1 MDLDRWLHGSQFA
14 MRFWRFP
21 EQPTALVRRSLT
33 YQKERSIRSAPIL
46 GHMVEAPDT
55 ALEPIGDVHRTKV
68 GREATEPMRADIRLL
83 GAILGDTIREQNGD
97 EVFELVERAR
107 VESFR
112 VRRSEIDRTEM
123 SRMFDGIDI
132 HQALPVIRAFTHFA
146 LLANV
151 AEDIHRER
159 RRGVHVAAGEP
170 PQDSSLAATYLKLD
184 GAELDSD
191 TVAEALKGA
200 LVSPVI
206 TAHPTETRRRTVFVT
221 QHRITELMRLHAE
234 GHTETAD
241 GRPVESEL
249 RRQVLTLWQTA
260 LIRLSRLQIS
270 DEIAVGLRLY
280 PSAFFEVIPQVNAE
294 VRQALR
300 QRWPEADLLSGPIL
314 QPGSW
319 IGGDRDGNPNVT
331 ADVVRL
337 ASGGAA
343 FTALSHYLA
352 ELDQLEQ
359 ELSMSSR
366 LLKVTD
372 ELAALAQG
380 CEDNARADEPYRR
393 ALRVIRARLSATASE
408 ILDQQPQHL
417 LDLGLSRY
425 ATPAELRSDLDVI
438 DASLRMHGSALLA
451 DDRLAL
457 LREGVHVFGFHL
469 SGLDMRQNSDVHEE
483 VVGELL
489 AWAGVHPDYSSLP
502 EEQRVELLVAELS
515 TRRPLIGDRARLSD
529 LARSELDIIAAATHA
544 VETYGPAAVPNY
556 VISMCRSVSD
566 MLEAAILLK
575 EGGLLDASGDEP
587 YCPVGISPLFETIDD
602 LHNGAT
608 ILQAMLELPLYR
620 ALVAARGESQE
631 VMLGYSDSNKDGGY
645 LAANWAV
652 YRAELAL
659 VETARKNGIRLRLF
673 HGRGGTVGR
682 GGGPSYQA
690 ILAQPPGAV
699 NGSLRL
705 TEQGEVIAAKYAE
718 PQVAR
723 RNLESLLAATLES
736 TLLDVEGLG
745 EAAEPAYA
753 VLDEVATLAQRSYA
767 ELVHDTPGFVEY
779 FKASTPVS
787 EIGSLNIGS
796 RPTSRKPTES
806 ISDLRAIPWVLA
818 WSQSRVML
826 PGWYG
831 TGTAFEQWIG
841 AGSDSEEERL
851 ATLHELYQRWPFFR
865 SVLSNMAQVLAKSD
879 LGLAAHY
886 SELVADESL
895 RRRVFD
901 KIVDEHH
908 RTIAM
913 YKRIT
918 GEDDLLADNP
928 ALARSVFNRF
938 PYLEPLNHLQVELLR
953 RYRGGEDDELVQ
965 RGILLTMNGLASALR
980 NSG

>member
-1 MDLDRWLHGSQFA
+1 
-14 MRFWRFP
+14 
-21 EQPTALVRRSLT
+21 
-33 YQKERSIRSAPIL
+33 
-46 GHMVEAPDT
+46 MVEVSDT
-55 ALEPIGDVHRTKV
+55 ALAPIGAVQRTRV

-83 GAILGDTIREQNGD
+83 GTILGDTVREQNGD

-107 VESFR
+107 RESFR
-112 VRRSEIDRTEM
+112 VRRSEIDRSEM
-123 SRMFDGIDI
+123 SRMFFRIDI
-132 HQALPVIRAFTHFA
+132 HLAIPVIRAFSHFA

-159 RRGVHVAAGEP
+159 RRNIHVAAGEP
-170 PQDSSLAATYLKLD
+170 PQDSSLAATCAKLD
-184 GAELDSD
+184 VAQLDSA
-191 TVAEALKGA
+191 TVADALRGA

-221 QHRITELMRLHAE
+221 QHRITELMRRHTE
-234 GHTETAD
+234 GHTETDD
-241 GRPVESEL
+241 GRSIDLEL

-260 LIRLSRLQIS
+260 LIRLSRLKIS
-270 DEIAVGLRLY
+270 DEIEVGLRY
-280 PSAFFEVIPQVNAE
+280 YRAAFFTVIPQVNAE
-294 VRQALR
+294 VRDALR
-300 QRWPEADLLSGPIL
+300 ARWPDADLLSTPIL
-314 QPGSW
+314 RPGSW

-337 ASGGAA
+337 ATGSAA
-343 FTALSHYLA
+343 FTALAHYLA
-352 ELDQLEQ
+352 ELGDLEQ
-359 ELSMSSR
+359 ELSMSAR
-366 LLKVTD
+366 LIKVTP
-372 ELAALAQG
+372 ELQALADG
-380 CEDNARADEPYRR
+380 CPEEARADEPYRR
-393 ALRVIRARLSATASE
+393 AVRVIRGRLSSTASA
-408 ILDQQPQHL
+408 ILDRQPQHVL
-417 LDLGLSRY
+417 ELGLPPYS
-425 ATPAELRSDLDVI
+425 TPDELRADLDTI
-438 DASLRMHGSALLA
+438 DVSLRGNGSALVA

-457 LREGVHVFGFHL
+457 LREGVHAFGFHL

-489 AWAGVHPDYSSLP
+489 AWAGVHPDYRSLP
-502 EEQRVELLVAELS
+502 EDERVALLAGELG
-515 TRRPLIGDRARLSD
+515 TRRPLVGDRAQLSD
-529 LARSELDIIAAATHA
+529 LARGELDIVAAAARA
-544 VETYGPAAVPNY
+544 VQTYGPAAVPHY
-556 VISMCRSVSD
+556 IISMCQSVSD
-566 MLEAAILLK
+566 VLEAAILLK
-575 EGGLLDASGDEP
+575 EAGLLDASGPEP
-587 YCPVGISPLFETIDD
+587 YCPVAISPLFETIDD
-602 LHNGAT
+602 LHNGAA
-608 ILQAMLELPLYR
+608 ILHAMLELPLYR
-620 ALVAARGESQE
+620 ALVAAQGDCQE

-659 VETARKNGIRLRLF
+659 VEVARKTGIRLRLF

-723 RNLESLLAATLES
+723 RNLESLVAATLES

-745 EAAEPAYA
+745 DAAEPAYA
-753 VLDEVATLAQRSYA
+753 LLDEVATLARRSYA

-779 FKASTPVS
+779 FTASTPVS

-796 RPTSRKPTES
+796 RPTSRKPTSS
-806 ISDLRAIPWVLA
+806 IADLRAIPWVLA

-831 TGTAFEQWIG
+831 TGSAFEQWIA
-841 AGSDSEEERL
+841 AGPGPEAERVEV
-851 ATLHELYQRWPFFR
+851 LHELYRRWPFFR

-879 LGLAAHY
+879 LGLAARY
-886 SELVADESL
+886 AELVADESL
-895 RRRVFD
+895 RNRVFG
-901 KIVDEHH
+901 KIVDEHQ

-913 YKRIT
+913 HKLIT
-918 GEDDLLADNP
+918 GQDDLLADNP

-953 RYRGGEDDELVQ
+953 RYRSGDDDELVQ
-965 RGILLTMNGLASALR
+965 RGILLTMNGLSSALR

>member
-1 MDLDRWLHGSQFA
+1 MVEVSELASGRVSDA
-14 MRFWRFP
+14 
-21 EQPTALVRRSLT
+21 AL
-33 YQKERSIRSAPIL
+33 API
-46 GHMVEAPDT
+46 GA
-55 ALEPIGDVHRTKV
+55 VHRTQV
-68 GREATEPMRADIRLL
+68 GREATEPMRADIRML
-83 GAILGDTIREQNGD
+83 GSILGDTVREQNGD
-97 EVFELVERAR
+97 AVFDLVERAR

-112 VRRSEIDRTEM
+112 VRRSEIDRAEI
-123 SRMFDGIDI
+123 SHMFDGIDI
-132 HQALPVIRAFTHFA
+132 RMAIPTIRAFSHFA

-151 AEDIHRER
+151 AEDIHRAR
-159 RRGVHVAAGEP
+159 RRKIHIDAGEP
-170 PQDSSLAATYLKLD
+170 PQDSSLAATYAKLD
-184 GAELDSD
+184 SAQLDSA
-191 TVAEALKGA
+191 TVADALRGA

-206 TAHPTETRRRTVFVT
+206 TAHPTEIRRRTVFVA
-221 QHRITELMRLHAE
+221 QHRITELMRLHAQ
-234 GHTETAD
+234 GHRETAE
-241 GRPVESEL
+241 GRSIEREL

-260 LIRLSRLQIS
+260 LNRVSRLHIT
-270 DEIAVGLRLY
+270 DEIDVGLRYYAAAL
-280 PSAFFEVIPQVNAE
+280 FEVIPQVNAG
-294 VRQALR
+294 VREALR
-300 QRWPEADLLSGPIL
+300 ARWPDADLLSEPIL

-331 ADVVRL
+331 AAVVRR
-337 ASGGAA
+337 ATGSAA
-343 FTALSHYLA
+343 YTALAHHLS
-352 ELDQLEQ
+352 ELTELEQ
-359 ELSMSSR
+359 ELSMSAR
-366 LLKVTD
+366 LVAVSP
-372 ELAALAQG
+372 ELTALEQS
-380 CEDNARADEPYRR
+380 CPESARADEPYRR
-393 ALRVIRARLSATASE
+393 AVRVIRARLSATAAQ
-408 ILDQQPQHL
+408 ILDGQPQHL
-417 LDLGLSRY
+417 LDLGLDAY
-425 ATPAELRSDLDVI
+425 PTPGELRADLDII
-438 DASLRMHGSALLA
+438 DRSLRSHGSTLLA
-451 DDRLAL
+451 DDRLHL
-457 LREGVHVFGFHL
+457 LRESVHVFGFHL

-483 VVGELL
+483 VIAELL
-489 AWAGVHPDYSSLP
+489 AWAGVHDDYRSLP
-502 EEQRVELLVAELS
+502 EDERVRLLVDELS
-515 TRRPLIGDRARLSD
+515 TRRPLLSDRAQL
-529 LARSELDIIAAATHA
+529 SELAHQELSVVEAAAAA
-544 VETYGPAAVPNY
+544 VKRYGPAAVPNY
-556 VISMCRSVSD
+556 VISMCQSVSD
-566 MLEAAILLK
+566 VLEAAILLK
-575 EGGLLDASGDEP
+575 ETGLLDVSGPEP

-620 ALVAARGESQE
+620 AVVAARGDSQE

-645 LAANWAV
+645 LTANWAV

-659 VETARKNGIRLRLF
+659 ADVARTNRIRLRLF

-718 PQVAR
+718 PQLAQ
-723 RNLESLLAATLES
+723 RNLESLVAATLES

-745 EAAEPAYA
+745 DDPEPAYA
-753 VLDEVATLAQRSYA
+753 VLDEIAALARQAYT

-831 TGTAFEQWIG
+831 TGSAFQRWIG
-841 AGSDSEEERL
+841 AGPESEDERVEI
-851 ATLHELYQRWPFFR
+851 LHDLYERWPFFR

-879 LGLAAHY
+879 LGLAARY
-886 SELVADESL
+886 AELVDDEAL

-901 KIVDEHH
+901 KIVDEHQ

-913 YKRIT
+913 HKLIT
-918 GEDDLLADNP
+918 GHDDLLADNP
-928 ALARSVFNRF
+928 ALAISVFNRF

-953 RYRGGEDDELVQ
+953 RYRSGDDDELVK

>member
-1 MDLDRWLHGSQFA
+1 
-14 MRFWRFP
+14 
-21 EQPTALVRRSLT
+21 V
-33 YQKERSIRSAPIL
+33 
-46 GHMVEAPDT
+46 
-55 ALEPIGDVHRTKV
+55 
-68 GREATEPMRADIRLL
+68 
-83 GAILGDTIREQNGD
+83 REQNGD
-97 EVFELVERAR
+97 EVFDLVERAR

-112 VRRSEIDRTEM
+112 VRRSEIDRTEI
-123 SRMFDGIDI
+123 SHMFDGIDI
-132 HQALPVIRAFTHFA
+132 HLAVPIIRAFSHFA

-159 RRGVHVAAGEP
+159 RRHLHVDAGEP
-170 PQDSSLAATYLKLD
+170 PQDSSLAATYARLEL
-184 GAELDSD
+184 AELDSD
-191 TVAEALKGA
+191 TIAAALKGA

-234 GHTETAD
+234 GHTVSGD
-241 GRPVESEL
+241 GRNIEREL

-260 LIRLSRLQIS
+260 LIRLSRLQIT
-270 DEIAVGLRLY
+270 DEIDVGLRYYAAAL
-280 PSAFFEVIPQVNAE
+280 FEVIPQVNSE
-294 VRQALR
+294 VRDALR
-300 QRWPEADLLSGPIL
+300 ARWPDTEVLSAPIL

-331 ADVVRL
+331 AAVVRR
-337 ASGGAA
+337 ASGSAA
-343 FTALSHYLA
+343 FTALAHYLA
-352 ELDQLEQ
+352 ELTDLEQ
-359 ELSMSSR
+359 ELSMSAR
-366 LLKVTD
+366 LVKVTPQLA
-372 ELAALAQG
+372 ELSQT
-380 CEDNARADEPYRR
+380 CPEEARTDEPYRR
-393 ALRVIRARLSATASE
+393 ALRVIRGRLSATADE
-408 ILDQQPQHL
+408 ILDQPPLHE
-417 LDLGLSRY
+417 LDLSLEPY
-425 ATPAELRSDLDVI
+425 ATPDELRADLDTV
-438 DASLRMHGSALLA
+438 DESLRTHGSALLA
-451 DDRLAL
+451 EDRLAL

-469 SGLDMRQNSDVHEE
+469 CGLDMRQNSDVHEE
-483 VVGELL
+483 VIGELL
-489 AWAGVHPDYSSLP
+489 AWAGVHPDYASLA
-502 EEQRVELLVAELS
+502 EDERVELLVTELG
-515 TRRPLIGDRARLSD
+515 TRRPLLAERATLSD
-529 LARSELDIIAAATHA
+529 LARNELGVVEAAAFA
-544 VETYGPAAVPNY
+544 VQRYGPAAVPNY
-556 VISMCRSVSD
+556 VISMCQSVSD
-566 MLEAAILLK
+566 VLEAAILLK
-575 EGGLLDASGDEP
+575 EVGLLDVSGPEV
-587 YCPVGISPLFETIDD
+587 YSPVGISPLFETIDD
-602 LHNGAT
+602 LDNGAA
-608 ILQAMLELPLYR
+608 ILHGMLELPLYR
-620 ALVAARGESQE
+620 AMVAARGDSQE

-645 LAANWAV
+645 LTANWAV

-659 VETARKNGIRLRLF
+659 VEVARKTGIRLRLF

-718 PQVAR
+718 PVLAR
-723 RNLESLLAATLES
+723 RNLESLVAATLES

-753 VLDEVATLAQRSYA
+753 VLDEIANLARRSYA
-767 ELVHDTPGFVEY
+767 ELVHETPGFVEY

-806 ISDLRAIPWVLA
+806 IADLRAIPWVLA

-831 TGTAFEQWIG
+831 TGSAFEQWIA
-841 AGSDSEEERL
+841 AGPEDERVEI
-851 ATLHELYQRWPFFR
+851 LHDLYERWPFFR

-879 LGLAAHY
+879 LGLAARY
-886 SELVADESL
+886 AELVADESL

-901 KIVDEHH
+901 KIADEHQ

-913 YKRIT
+913 HKLIT
-918 GEDDLLADNP
+918 GHDDLLADNP

-953 RYRGGEDDELVQ
+953 RYRSGDDDELVQ
-965 RGILLTMNGLASALR
+965 RGILLTMNGLSSALR

>member
-1 MDLDRWLHGSQFA
+1 MAEAFDS
-14 MRFWRFP
+14 
-21 EQPTALVRRSLT
+21 AL
-33 YQKERSIRSAPIL
+33 API
-46 GHMVEAPDT
+46 GAVQ
-55 ALEPIGDVHRTKV
+55 RTLV

-83 GAILGDTIREQNGD
+83 GTILGDTVREQNGH

-112 VRRSEIDRTEM
+112 VRRSEIDRAELAQ
-123 SRMFDGIDI
+123 MFDGIDI
-132 HQALPVIRAFTHFA
+132 HQAIPVIRAFSHFA

-159 RRGVHVAAGEP
+159 RRAIHVAAGEA
-170 PQDSSLAATYLKLD
+170 PQDSSLAATYAKLD
-184 GAELDSD
+184 RAQLDSA
-191 TVAEALKGA
+191 TVADALKGA
-200 LVSPVI
+200 VVAPVI

-234 GHTETAD
+234 GHRETDD
-241 GRPVESEL
+241 GRNIELEL

-260 LIRLSRLQIS
+260 LIRLSRLQIT
-270 DEIAVGLRLY
+270 DEIEVGLRY
-280 PSAFFEVIPQVNAE
+280 YAAAFFKVIPQVNAE
-294 VRQALR
+294 VRDALR
-300 QRWPEADLLSGPIL
+300 TRWPDADLLDQPML

-331 ADVVRL
+331 ADVVRQ
-337 ASGGAA
+337 ATGSAA
-343 FTALSHYLA
+343 FTALAHYLA
-352 ELDQLEQ
+352 ELTALEQ
-359 ELSMSSR
+359 ELSMSAR
-366 LLKVTD
+366 LVAVTPELT
-372 ELAALAQG
+372 ELAEG
-380 CEDNARADEPYRR
+380 CAEKARADEPYRR
-393 ALRVIRARLSATASE
+393 AVRVIRARLTATGAE
-408 ILDQQPQHL
+408 ILDRRPQHE
-417 LDLGLSRY
+417 LDLGL
-425 ATPAELRSDLDVI
+425 TPYSVPGELQADLDTI
-438 DASLRMHGSALLA
+438 DASLRKHGSALLA

-457 LREGVHVFGFHL
+457 LREGVRVFGFHL
-469 SGLDMRQNSDVHEE
+469 CGLDMRQNSDVHEE
-483 VVGELL
+483 VVTELL
-489 AWAGVHPDYSSLP
+489 AWAGVHPDYGSLA
-502 EEQRVELLVAELS
+502 EDARVELLAAELG
-515 TRRPLIGDRARLSD
+515 TRRPLVGDRAELSD
-529 LARSELDIIAAATHA
+529 LARGELGVVRAAAHA
-544 VETYGPAAVPNY
+544 IQRYGPSAIPNY

-566 MLEAAILLK
+566 VLEAAILLK
-575 EGGLLDASGDEP
+575 EAGLIDASGDTP

-608 ILQAMLELPLYR
+608 ILHAMLELPLYR
-620 ALVAARGESQE
+620 ALVAARGDSQE

-645 LAANWAV
+645 LASSWAV

-659 VETARKNGIRLRLF
+659 VEVARKTGIRLRLF

-682 GGGPSYQA
+682 GGGPSYEA

-718 PQVAR
+718 PQVAQ

-745 EAAEPAYA
+745 DTAEPAYA
-753 VLDEVATLAQRSYA
+753 VLDEVATLAQRAYA
-767 ELVHDTPGFVEY
+767 ELVHETPGFVDY
-779 FKASTPVS
+779 FMASTPVS

-796 RPTSRKPTES
+796 RPTSRKPTQS

-831 TGTAFEQWIG
+831 TGSAFEQWIA
-841 AGSDSEEERL
+841 AGPETETERVDI
-851 ATLHELYQRWPFFR
+851 LHDLYQRWPFFR
-865 SVLSNMAQVLAKSD
+865 SVLSNLAQVLAKSD
-879 LGLAAHY
+879 LGLAARY
-886 SELVADESL
+886 AELVDDEEL
-895 RRRVFD
+895 RDRVFD
-901 KIVDEHH
+901 KIVDEHR

-913 YKRIT
+913 HKLIT
-918 GEDDLLADNP
+918 GQDNLLADNP
-928 ALARSVFNRF
+928 SLARSVFNRF

-953 RYRGGEDDELVQ
+953 RYRSGDDDELVQ